1 MTKLTRITC
10 MMLTLLTMVAS
21 VSFAQ
26 MTDED
31 KKAAA
36 DKQAALD
43 AKIKSERDADAEG
56 WTIGAGIGLDL
67 SVLTVINP
75 RAGAGENRIGLGSN
89 TSIFANYRKGRLAID
104 NTGGLSLAIQRL
116 GRGENI
122 PFTKNIDLLNA
133 SSKTG
138 YQASENSKFF
148 YSLLVTFQSQLLPTY
163 PDNELGNRDDIT
175 RKEISKFLSPAN
187 IGIAPGIDYKH
198 DEHLSVFF
206 SPAAIKLIVVADDSI
221 AIRGVDYTGSA
232 PVSAFGLELD
242 DKNNNGLIEE
252 GEVKNLDFQ
261 VGGLLRATYQN
272 KFFNDRVAFQSV
284 LSLYSNYLRDPQN
297 IDVEWTTQTNFVI
310 FKGISVAFTTGM
322 YYDHD
327 ILVNF
332 DKDGDVN
339 TGVNGYE
346 AFGRRIHY
354 TQQLTLQYN
363 HVF

>member
-1 MTKLTRITC
+1 MTKLTRITF
-10 MMLTLLTMVAS
+10 MMLAMLTMIAS

-36 DKQAALD
+36 DKQKALD
-43 AKIKSERDADAEG
+43 DKIKAERDADLEG

-75 RAGAGENRIGLGSN
+75 RAGSGENRIGLGSTTN
-89 TSIFANYRKGRLAID
+89 VFANYRKGRLAVD
-104 NTGGLSLAIQRL
+104 NTAGLSLAIQRL

-122 PFTKNIDLLNA
+122 PFTKNIDLLQFG
-133 SSKTG
+133 SKTG
-138 YQASENSKFF
+138 YQVSEGSKWY
-148 YSLLVTFQSQLLPTY
+148 YSLLVTFQSQLFPTY
-163 PDNELGNRDDIT
+163 VGNTIGDQGIPGNLP
-175 RKEISKFLSPAN
+175 ISKFLSP
-187 IGIAPGIDYKH
+187 GYVQIAPGIDYKH
-198 DEHLSVFF
+198 DEHLSIFF
-206 SPAAIKLIVVADDSI
+206 SPAAIKMVIVADDNI
-221 AIRGVDYTGSA
+221 AQLATFENG
-232 PVSAFGLELD
+232 AFTSLYGTEID
-242 DKNNNGLIEE
+242 DKNNNGVIED
-252 GEVKNLDFQ
+252 GEYKNLDFQ

-284 LSLYSNYLRDPQN
+284 LTLYSNYLRDPQN

-327 ILVNF
+327 ILVQF
-332 DKDGDVN
+332 DKDDDIN

-346 AFGRRIHY
+346 AVGRRIHY
-354 TQQLTLQYN
+354 TQQLQLQYN